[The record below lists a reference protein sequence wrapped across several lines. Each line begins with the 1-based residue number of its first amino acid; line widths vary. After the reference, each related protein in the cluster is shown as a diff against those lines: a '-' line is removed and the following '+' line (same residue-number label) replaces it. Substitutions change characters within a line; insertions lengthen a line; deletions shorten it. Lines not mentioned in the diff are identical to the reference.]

1 MYRIIIG
8 LLCCSIFASPAQDID
23 VIAFEYPPYLTQH
36 SADQGEAVVLLRR
49 AFAYSALIP
58 QVSFINSRAGQNHLA
73 NNEWC
78 LSFLPPQKPTKQ
90 HLQIILDD
98 TTIPLTLFRLA
109 EPQVF
114 IGNELA
120 DKVIAH
126 LPIAVDDRKIRSFT
140 GSGATLK
147 LVDTIEQGVSLLLAQ
162 QVDYIYSDQEA
173 INAASQTLNFPAI
186 LLQDSAMVF
195 YQFPIAVWLNTQCTS
210 AAAIESHLRQ
220 QQYSI
225 HSF

>member
-8 LLCCSIFASPAQDID
+8 LLCCSIFASQAQNID

-36 SADQGEAVVLLRR
+36 RADQGEAVALLQR
-49 AFAYSALIP
+49 AFAYSALSPEIT
-58 QVSFINSRAGQNHLA
+58 FINSSAVQNHLA
-73 NNEWC
+73 NNDWC
-78 LSFLPPQKPTKQ
+78 LSFFPPQKPTKQ

-98 TTIPLTLFRLA
+98 KKIPLTLFRLA

-126 LPIAVDDRKIRSFT
+126 LPMAVDDRKVRSFT
-140 GSGATLK
+140 DFGATLK

-162 QVDYIYSDQEA
+162 KVDYIYGDQEA
-173 INAASQTLNFPAI
+173 INVASQKLNFPAI

-195 YQFPIAVWLNTQCTS
+195 YRFPIAVWLNTQCAS